1 MDYYR
6 QTTKDKNNVSC
17 IFCLNKNGS
26 WKRSGDNSVGIWWLK
41 KENDDQIVMINYA
54 SSRDDYFNSGDSKGS
69 RKFVIRSTE
78 GVQWYECI
86 APKWFPSTKMILQG
100 T

>member
-1 MDYYR
+1 
-6 QTTKDKNNVSC
+6 
-17 IFCLNKNGS
+17 
-26 WKRSGDNSVGIWWLK
+26 VGIWWLK

-86 APKWFPSTKMILQG
+86 VPSWFPTTKMILQG
-100 T
+100 TQTPWKNHYPDEGDERASDVKYCD